1 MLLPVA
7 LALIA
12 AALNS
17 TASVLQRRAARDQP
31 EEREFSFRMLL
42 DLARRPAWIGGITA
56 VVAGFAAQAVALTL
70 GRVAVVQPLLIA
82 ELPFTILLAA
92 VAFHLRPGG
101 REWWSITALAVGL
114 AAFVFALAPK
124 GGDPVAVSGW
134 EWVLGSGVTAG
145 VATAALL
152 LGLRAQGPR
161 RAAAFGITTGIVFG
175 YVAVLVAAVGAE
187 YRFGL
192 HGVLTAWQ
200 TWAVVVVG
208 PTGFFLLQNT
218 LRAGNLVASQPGM
231 TLANPLVAT
240 AWGVVVFQEQVRSGF
255 WPVVAGAG
263 GILLLGGTL
272 LLARSPLLSDDRGA
286 EGDDEAG
293 DDDPADN
300 APHGSGVVAHEDAA
314 SRDPG
319 GTRVGQP
326 TRSRRAT

>member
-1 MLLPVA
+1 MIAVG
-7 LALIA
+7 LALVA
-12 AALNS
+12 AALNA

-31 EEREFSFRMLL
+31 DEQEFSFRMLL

-56 VVAGFAAQAVALTL
+56 VVIGFAAQAVALTL

-92 VAFHLRPGG
+92 LVFHLRPGG
-101 REWWSITALAVGL
+101 REWWSIIALAVGL
-114 AAFVFALAPK
+114 AAVVFALAPK

-145 VATAALL
+145 AATTALL

-175 YVAVLVAAVGAE
+175 YVAVLVAAVGAQS
-187 YRFGL
+187 RFGL

-240 AWGVVVFQEQVRSGF
+240 AWGVVVFKEQVRGGL
-255 WPVVAGAG
+255 WPVVAGTG
-263 GILLLGGTL
+263 GVLLVGGTL
-272 LLARSPLLSDDRGA
+272 LLAHSPLLSDERGA
-286 EGDDEAG
+286 EDDDEAG
-293 DDDPADN
+293 DDTSGDV
-300 APHGSGVVAHEDAA
+300 PHAGGAAGDEDGA
-314 SRDPG
+314 SRGPG
-319 GTRVGQP
+319 GAREGQP
-326 TRSRRAT
+326 TWPRRPT